1 MTGPVT
7 SPTPARGPGGAP
19 APLGP
24 VVLRFSALPEHVR
37 IARLVTTSLARR
49 AGLVGGDVEGVR
61 LAVGEACGRAVQR
74 SESAGAAEL
83 VEVTAT
89 SRGGEL
95 VVQVVDHAGDDGLE
109 TEEVAMLLMEGLADE
124 VAVTAGP
131 GGPGGTTRL
140 TWRPSAASSSTTT
153 SGT

>member
-1 MTGPVT
+1 MPEQVPAAGAPTGP
-7 SPTPARGPGGAP
+7 SSAP

-49 AGLVGGDVEGVR
+49 AGLAGSDVEGVR

-74 SESAGAAEL
+74 SESAGTAEM
-83 VEVTAT
+83 VELTAT
-89 SRGGEL
+89 TGGGGM
-95 VVQVVDHAGDDGLE
+95 VVEVVDHAGDDGVE
-109 TEEVAMLLMEGLADE
+109 TEELAVLLMEGLADE
-124 VAVTAGP
+124 VSVTAGP

-140 TWRPSAASSSTTT
+140 SWSAPPA
-153 SGT
+153 

>member
-1 MTGPVT
+1 MPGAGP
-7 SPTPARGPGGAP
+7 SGAP

-37 IARLVTTSLARR
+37 IARLVATSLARR
-49 AGLVGGDVEGVR
+49 AGLAGGDVEGVR

-83 VEVTAT
+83 VELTAT
-89 SRGGEL
+89 CRGGEL
-95 VVQVVDHAGDDGLE
+95 VVEVVDHAGDDGVE

-140 TWRPSAASSSTTT
+140 TWRPPVAATAPTAAGTTT
-153 SGT
+153 TGA

>member
-1 MTGPVT
+1 VPAT
-7 SPTPARGPGGAP
+7 TPDGRPSSAP

-37 IARLVTTSLARR
+37 TARLVTTSLARR
-49 AGLVGGDVEGVR
+49 AGLTGGDVEGVR

-74 SESAGAAEL
+74 SESAGTSEL
-83 VEVTAT
+83 VELTAT

-95 VVQVVDHAGDDGLE
+95 VVEVVDHAGDDGVE

-140 TWRPSAASSSTTT
+140 VWRSPAPSAVPPAATTT
-153 SGT
+153 TG